1 MILLFQIKFTSGSS
15 FYRMNNILIFLFLT
29 TLFLTGSIHAQ
40 PIYGIKANKKIAL
53 TFDAC
58 MTTGM
63 LKRVNNG
70 KDNDL
75 YNKAIIEYLHQEKVP
90 ATIFITG
97 LWAEKYPEFVKE
109 IAGDPLFE
117 IGNHSYSHRSFTED
131 CYSLPVLPVGEKESD
146 ILKTQEILTRLTGKT
161 PKLFRF
167 PGGCF
172 NQTDMNL
179 TKKLGLKVV
188 NWTFASGD
196 AFNPNTEAIVQN
208 VLHNA
213 RSGAIV
219 VFHLSG
225 GRYAP
230 KTEEVIKKIIP
241 ELKKQGYELW
251 TVSNLGKITD

>member
-1 MILLFQIKFTSGSS
+1 MILPFPIKFKRDSS
-15 FYRMNNILIFLFLT
+15 FYGMKKIFAFQFLT
-29 TLFLTGSIHAQ
+29 ALFLTGSINAQ
-40 PIYGIKANKKIAL
+40 PLHAIIGTKKIAL

-58 MTTGM
+58 MTAGM
-63 LKRVNNG
+63 LKRVITG
-70 KDNDL
+70 SDKDL
-75 YNKAIIEYLHQEKVP
+75 YNRAIVEYLHLEKIP

-109 IAGDPLFE
+109 IANDPLFE
-117 IGNHSYSHRSFTED
+117 IGNHSYSHRAFTED

-146 ILKTQEILTRLTGKT
+146 ILKTQELLTKITGKT

-167 PGGCF
+167 PGGCS
-172 NQTDMNL
+172 NPTDL
-179 TKKLGLKVV
+179 ILIKKIGLRVV
-188 NWTFASGD
+188 GWTFASGD
-196 AFNPNTEAIVQN
+196 AFNPNTDAIVQN
-208 VLHNA
+208 VLHYA

-241 ELKKQGYELW
+241 ELKKQGYEFRA
-251 TVSNLGKITD
+251 VSNL